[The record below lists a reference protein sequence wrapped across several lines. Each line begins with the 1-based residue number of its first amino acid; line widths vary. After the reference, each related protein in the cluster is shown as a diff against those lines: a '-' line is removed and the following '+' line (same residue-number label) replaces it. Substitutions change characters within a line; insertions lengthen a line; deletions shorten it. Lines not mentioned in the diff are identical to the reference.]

1 MINISKSNFK
11 SPLGKILRF
20 PLKLIPETTVLPILQ
35 GPLKGKSWIKGSAT
49 NGCWL
54 GTYELDKQ
62 FLFSQFVKP
71 GMIIYDVGANVG
83 FYTLLASILTGS
95 NGKVFSFEPL
105 PENISFLKNHL
116 ELNKLS
122 NVNVIVKAA
131 SNKVSTVK
139 FNLGENRSSGHISE
153 KGEIKVETISI
164 DEFIKQGNPSPNLIK
179 FDIEGAEYEAL
190 IGAKELLKNKKP
202 VIFLASHSKELRA
215 KCLKLL
221 TEFGYSVSTIDNKP
235 LDESDDFV
243 CE

>member
-1 MINISKSNFK
+1 MINISKTDIRT
-11 SPLGKILRF
+11 PLGKILRF
-20 PLKLIPETTVLPILQ
+20 PLKLIPDSTVLPILQ
-35 GPLKGKSWIKGSAT
+35 GSLKGKKWIKGSGI

-54 GTYELDKQ
+54 GTYEIDKQ
-62 FLFSQFVKP
+62 NLFSKYVKP

-105 PENISFLKNHL
+105 PENISFLKKHL

-122 NVNVIVKAA
+122 NVNVIEKAA

-153 KGEIKVETISI
+153 KGEIKVETISL
-164 DEFIKQGNPSPNLIK
+164 DELIKQGNPSPDLIK

-202 VIFLASHSKELRA
+202 VIFLATHSIELRT

-221 TEFGYSVSTIDNKP
+221 TEFGYSIATVDKKP
-235 LDESDDFV
+235 IDESDDFV